1 MNNTIGIL
9 REAINKKGE
18 MRVALTPAYTADM
31 IKKGYRLIVQPAKN
45 PETGEIKRAFE
56 DKEYLEAG
64 AEINEDLSGAEVIFG
79 LKEIPVKRILPEKTY
94 FLFSHTYKG
103 QLKNREMLKAFID
116 LRTTVI
122 DYELVRNEN
131 NHRLITAFTYN
142 AGYAG
147 MVDTLWALGQRLNVK
162 GIENPFENIPQAIEG
177 EDLQS
182 IKDLIKETGK
192 KIIEEGTPDEIPP
205 VIVCFLGKGKT
216 SSGAQ
221 QILDLLPVR
230 EIAPDQL
237 EEVFHNGSRNKVY
250 KLILTI
256 NEMYRLKAGE
266 GIDMEAYMKL
276 NKKQKRQHYLLNP
289 EFYETN
295 LDKVLPYISVLMNC
309 ILWDP
314 KYPRALPKSLMK
326 ENFKKNR
333 NLIAIGD
340 ITCDPNGSVEF
351 SMETW
356 IDDPVYVYNPL
367 SETIRMG
374 FEGEGIAV
382 MSVTN
387 LPCEFS
393 GDASRQFSKD
403 LSPFLDAVISAD
415 YRGSL
420 ENSGLP
426 PEIKKAVLI
435 WKGSFTDDFFY
446 MNNYIA

>member
-18 MRVALTPAYTADM
+18 MRVALTPAYAADM
-31 IKKGYRLIVQPAKN
+31 IQKGYRLIVQPAKN
-45 PETGEIKRAFE
+45 PETYEIKRAFD
-56 DKEYLEAG
+56 DKEYLDAG
-64 AEINEDLSGAEVIFG
+64 AEINEDLSPAEVIFG

-94 FLFSHTYKG
+94 YLFSHTYKG
-103 QLKNREMLKAFID
+103 QLKNRDMLKTFID

-122 DYELVRNEN
+122 DYELIRNEN

-147 MVDTLWALGQRLNVK
+147 MVDTLWALGQRLKVK

-192 KIIEEGTPDEIPP
+192 KIIEKGTPDEIPP

-221 QILDLLPVR
+221 HILDLLPVR
-230 EIAPDQL
+230 EITSEQL

-266 GIDMEAYMKL
+266 GIDIEGYMKL

-309 ILWDP
+309 ILWDS

-340 ITCDPNGSVEF
+340 ITCDPNGSIEF

-356 IDDPVYVYNPL
+356 IDDPVYIYNPL

-374 FEGEGIAV
+374 FEGEGTAV

-393 GDASRQFSKD
+393 EDASRQFNKD

-415 YRGSL
+415 YKGNL
-420 ENSGLP
+420 DESGLP

-435 WKGSFTDDFFY
+435 WKGRFTDDFYY
-446 MNNYIA
+446 MNKYIA

>member
-1 MNNTIGIL
+1 MNNTIAIL

-18 MRVALTPAYTADM
+18 KRTAITPDYAKR
-31 IKKGYRLIVQPAKN
+31 IVQKGFRLIVQPAQN
-45 PETGEIKRAFE
+45 PDTGEIKRAFKDE
-56 DKEYLEAG
+56 EYMEAG
-64 AEINEDLSGAEVIFG
+64 AEINEDLSPADVIFG

-103 QLKNREMLKAFID
+103 QLKNRDMLKAFVN
-116 LRTTVI
+116 LRATVI
-122 DYELVRNEN
+122 DYELIRNEN

-147 MVDTLWALGQRLNVK
+147 MVDTLWALGQRLNAK
-162 GIENPFENIPQAIEG
+162 GIKNPFENIPQAIEG

-182 IKDLIKETGK
+182 IKDLVIETGN
-192 KIIEEGTPDEIPP
+192 KILNDGTPNEIPP

-221 QILDLLPVR
+221 QIFDLLPVQ
-230 EIAPDQL
+230 EIKPSQL
-237 EEVFHNGSRNKVY
+237 EEVFYNGSRKRIY

-266 GIDMEAYMKL
+266 GIDMESYLKL
-276 NKKQKRQHYLLNP
+276 NRKQKRQHYLMNP
-289 EFYETN
+289 EFYETD
-295 LDKVLPYISVLMNC
+295 LDKVLPYVSILMNC
-309 ILWDP
+309 ILWEP
-314 KYPRALPKSLMK
+314 KYPRALPKLLMK
-326 ENFKKNR
+326 EIFKQSR

-340 ITCDPNGSVEF
+340 ITCDPNGSIEF

-367 SETIRMG
+367 SETVRMG
-374 FEGEGIAV
+374 FEGEGVTV

-393 GDASRQFSKD
+393 ADASRQFSRD
-403 LSPFLDAVISAD
+403 LSVLLDSIISAD
-415 YRGSL
+415 YRGSI
-420 ENSGLP
+420 EDSGLP
-426 PEIKKAVLI
+426 AEVKRALII
-435 WKGSFTDDFFY
+435 WKGDFTDDFFY
-446 MNNYIA
+446 MKNYIA

>member
-1 MNNTIGIL
+1 MINTIGIL
-9 REAINKKGE
+9 REAVNKKGE
-18 MRVALTPAYTADM
+18 KRVAITPGYASNVAD
-31 IKKGYRLIVQPAKN
+31 KGYKLIVQPAQN
-45 PETGEIKRAFE
+45 PETGEIKRAFKDE
-56 DKEYLEAG
+56 EYREAG
-64 AEINEDLSGAEVIFG
+64 AEINEDLSPANVIFG

-94 FLFSHTYKG
+94 LLFSHTYKG
-103 QLKNREMLKAFID
+103 QLKNRDMLKAFVE

-122 DYELVRNEN
+122 DYELIRNET

-147 MVDTLWALGQRLNVK
+147 MVDTLWALGQRLKIK
-162 GIENPFENIPQAIEG
+162 GIKNPFENIPQAIDG

-182 IKDLIKETGK
+182 IKDLIVETGK
-192 KIIEEGTPDEIPP
+192 KISMNGTPAEIPP

-216 SSGAQ
+216 STGAQ
-221 QILDLLPVR
+221 KIFNLLPVM
-230 EIAPDQL
+230 EITPDQL
-237 EEVFHNGSRNKVY
+237 EEVFYNGSRNKVY

-256 NEMYRLKAGE
+256 NDAYRLKAGE
-266 GIDMEAYMKL
+266 GIDTEAYMKM

-309 ILWDP
+309 ILWEP
-314 KYPRALPKSLMK
+314 KYPRAIPKSLMK
-326 ENFKKNR
+326 EIFKQSR

-356 IDDPVYVYNPL
+356 IDDPVYIYNPL
-367 SETIRMG
+367 SETIKMG
-374 FEGEGIAV
+374 FEGEGVTV

-393 GDASRQFSKD
+393 ADASRQFSKD
-403 LSPFLDAVISAD
+403 LSVLLDSIISAN
-415 YRGSL
+415 YKGSI
-420 ENSGLP
+420 EDSGLP
-426 PEIKKAVLI
+426 AEVKRAVII
-435 WKGSFTDDFFY
+435 WKGNFTDDFFY
-446 MNNYIA
+446 MKNYIV